1 MPRPVRA
8 REEPQCT
15 WEEGPY
21 SLRRARVVLDEMAN
35 YLCFI
40 RDRLEAHAD
49 YFPVSPHRDA
59 QLAFRMPYEVSTE
72 MWQVA
77 TEAEVQLS
85 DLIDRLEAAARVTQ
99 AELEDE
105 FEELAE
111 AVGSL
116 SELGALVGASD
127 HGATKSLY
135 AKDPDGI
142 EFEVLYRLPRE
153 AWGEWENAVTTRP
166 LDLGKELERFGK
178 QPSTAN

>member
-1 MPRPVRA
+1 MTSQAKCNPNPSSSPSSPTSSPTEAPRRPHRWPIQRSLPSMPRPVRA
-8 REEPQCT
+8 REAPQRT

-49 YFPVSPHRDA
+49 YFPVSPHREA

-99 AELEDE
+99 AELDEE

-111 AVGSL
+111 AAAG
-116 SELGALVGASD
+116 
-127 HGATKSLY
+127 
-135 AKDPDGI
+135 
-142 EFEVLYRLPRE
+142 
-153 AWGEWENAVTTRP
+153 
-166 LDLGKELERFGK
+166 
-178 QPSTAN
+178 

>member
-1 MPRPVRA
+1 MTSQADCNPNPSPSPSSSTSSPSPSRTETPRPHRWPIQRSLPSMPRPVRV
-8 REEPQCT
+8 REEPQRT
-15 WEEGPY
+15 WEEGRY

-59 QLAFRMPYEVSTE
+59 QLAFQRPYEVSTE

-99 AELEDE
+99 EELDEE
-105 FEELAE
+105 FEEL
-111 AVGSL
+111 
-116 SELGALVGASD
+116 VGAA
-127 HGATKSLY
+127 G
-135 AKDPDGI
+135 
-142 EFEVLYRLPRE
+142 
-153 AWGEWENAVTTRP
+153 
-166 LDLGKELERFGK
+166 
-178 QPSTAN
+178 

>member
-1 MPRPVRA
+1 MTDQAKCNPNPVSSPAEAPRRSHRWPIQRSLPSTPRPVRKQ
-8 REEPQCT
+8 EEPQRT

-49 YFPVSPHRDA
+49 YFPVSPDREA
-59 QLAFRMPYEVSTE
+59 QLAFERPYEVSTE

-99 AELEDE
+99 EELDEE
-105 FEELAE
+105 FEELA
-111 AVGSL
+111 AAAG
-116 SELGALVGASD
+116 
-127 HGATKSLY
+127 
-135 AKDPDGI
+135 
-142 EFEVLYRLPRE
+142 
-153 AWGEWENAVTTRP
+153 
-166 LDLGKELERFGK
+166 
-178 QPSTAN
+178 